1 MSSATAM
8 PVGFAD
14 FGHEIDT
21 GTLREIHAGL
31 GAAIADLADAACE
44 RLGITDPNDA
54 EITFYVELPD
64 EHAGPLAA
72 VLESLDLAWRLG
84 WAVAEMNESELPPSG
99 GSVDL
104 DQLLPVTE
112 RGLVI
117 ERIEIGSIRAWFTG
131 NRDSLERGI
140 ATLSSIVAIAGV
152 NVHDAISTES
162 HRVDGTPCQVKVIGE
177 PDERT
182 SELLKKELPGLPP
195 NCLVKVTIK
204 TPDGARIVTEVPS
217 SAFQS

>member
-1 MSSATAM
+1 MSSSAVM
-8 PVGFAD
+8 PVGLAD
-14 FGHEIDT
+14 PGREIDT

-44 RLGITDPNDA
+44 DLGIADPSDA

-84 WAVAEMNESELPPSG
+84 WAVTEMNESELPASG
-99 GSVDL
+99 GSVDI
-104 DQLLPVTE
+104 DQLLPVSE

-117 ERIEIGSIRAWFTG
+117 ERIEIGSVRAWFRE
-131 NRDSLERGI
+131 NRASLSQGI

-152 NVHDAISTES
+152 NVHDAVSTES
-162 HRVDGTPCQVKVIGE
+162 HRVDGTPCQVKVIGNPGE
-177 PDERT
+177 QT

-195 NCLVKVTIK
+195 NCLVKVTFK
-204 TPDGARIVTEVPS
+204 TPDGASIVAEVPS
-217 SAFQS
+217 SALRS